1 MGGTYPPPLTA
12 AWCRTGVDIEPRQ
25 LSGRHWQG
33 RAGGEAAERLLR
45 EARQSGTAKKY
56 ARVLQKWMKFNEEG
70 YMGQPYDP
78 MVFTIAKWW
87 LFAGWMMNP
96 AENNDKDLNVVRS
109 AINRYMEDNGRERPV
124 LGFSVAQVI
133 KVFKMKMEDA
143 KRERGEEVG
152 LNRVPCPE
160 AALLRVFELGE
171 VVEGLQLRQ
180 VACQLLQLLGWFRAA
195 TVAGM
200 QAGDVWFD
208 ANGNLNIW
216 ARHVKMRPELKEQP
230 ALLTIPPG
238 TGYRHVR
245 CRAFWILQR
254 AFDRVPGWPTYL
266 SSQVPPGR
274 DDGAAAARIMTADL
288 RELVS
293 SVLQLPDGA
302 SVSSHSWREM
312 AAVSGARAGHCMYRM
327 SNRGLWRRIE
337 TMLQSYIRPFEHFP
351 YSAVLAELYD
361 DLSASAPMPLRVD

>member
-1 MGGTYPPPLTA
+1 
-12 AWCRTGVDIEPRQ
+12 
-25 LSGRHWQG
+25 
-33 RAGGEAAERLLR
+33 
-45 EARQSGTAKKY
+45 
-56 ARVLQKWMKFNEEG
+56 
-70 YMGQPYDP
+70 MGQPYDP

-245 CRAFWILQR
+245 CRAFRILQR

-274 DDGAAAARIMTADL
+274 DDGACSENYDSRPARVGLVGAAAARWGVGVVA
-288 RELVS
+288 
-293 SVLQLPDGA
+293 QLEGDGSGVGCA
-302 SVSSHSWREM
+302 GRALHVQDVEPRTVATHRNN
-312 AAVSGARAGHCMYRM
+312 AAVLH
-327 SNRGLWRRIE
+327 
-337 TMLQSYIRPFEHFP
+337 Q
-351 YSAVLAELYD
+351 AV
-361 DLSASAPMPLRVD
+361 